1 MISIG
6 FSWIWEKKNQANMR
20 TLLAILL
27 SWGYKSLLKMT
38 YCGTVN
44 SKMATV
50 KKTLWMIQQKEQ
62 DFKYCPINWYYNLPC
77 YIKPNVTI

>member
-1 MISIG
+1 MR
-6 FSWIWEKKNQANMR
+6 KKNQANMR

-50 KKTLWMIQQKEQ
+50 KKNTVNDSTERTRL
-62 DFKYCPINWYYNLPC
+62 
-77 YIKPNVTI
+77 